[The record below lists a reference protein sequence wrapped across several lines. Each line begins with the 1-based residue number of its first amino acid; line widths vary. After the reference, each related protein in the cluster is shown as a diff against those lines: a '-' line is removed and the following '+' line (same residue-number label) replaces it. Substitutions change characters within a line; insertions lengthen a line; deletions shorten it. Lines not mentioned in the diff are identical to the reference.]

1 MQCLTSA
8 RGRLRSLVANCTEE
22 ELAELRTDVEEQS
35 SVGQALQAMMANNV
49 SLQELMARYQKEAS
63 ESKDLANKVRRAG
76 IPRLVWRRD
85 SLMHPH
91 SEIVFTL
98 HILFLPLQRRAH
110 LHFQCQ
116 VAIALQTE
124 RSLRS
129 VETGEVNSRKVAQAC
144 NGLDGSSQLLTPSR
158 RIAFA
163 GKDQNAA
170 RSNRSSE

>member
-35 SVGQALQAMMANNV
+35 SVGQALQALMANNV
-49 SLQELMARYQKEAS
+49 TLQELMARYQKEAS

-91 SEIVFTL
+91 SEFVFTL
-98 HILFLPLQRRAH
+98 QRTSSSCLCSAELICIFNARLQ
-110 LHFQCQ
+110 LH
-116 VAIALQTE
+116 
-124 RSLRS
+124 
-129 VETGEVNSRKVAQAC
+129 SR
-144 NGLDGSSQLLTPSR
+144 PS
-158 RIAFA
+158 
-163 GKDQNAA
+163 A
-170 RSNRSSE
+170 RYAPSKPAR